1 MKSTILVIDDESTI
15 RLTLRRF
22 FEGEGWQVLEAPN
35 GVIGIA
41 LSKNNSPDAVILD
54 LKLPDLEGLD
64 VLRRIKEENTEIP
77 VVVFTAYGTIKTAVS
92 AMKLGAENFIEKPP
106 NLEALRALIEKAVD
120 SVRARRE
127 NLYWRRKQTAERG
140 IIGQSSSIH
149 KLHLVIDL
157 LADNPNT
164 TVLLQGE
171 SGVGKELVAREIHKR
186 SPRNN
191 MPFLDVNCAGL
202 SENLLE
208 SELFGYEAGAFTDA
222 KNMKRGLFEIADGG
236 TVFLDE
242 ISEMAL
248 SVQAKLLRF
257 LESRRFRRLGGGKDI
272 EIDVRIIA
280 ATNRN
285 LKEEVNNKRFRD
297 DLYWRLNVFPI
308 DIQPLRQRGKD
319 IIILANHFLRE
330 IGNSIHKKD
339 MKFISPETEELLRS
353 YSWPGNV
360 RELKNVI
367 ERALILTNKDYIG
380 PEHFPLEI
388 RRQANTDSISV
399 KGLSGEACS
408 CLPSSEKA
416 VRITLEEM
424 EKIYIEEVFKSASRN
439 RSKTAKILGIARSTL
454 QEKLKKHGIT

>member
-1 MKSTILVIDDESTI
+1 MKGTILIIDDESTI

-22 FEGEGWQVLEAPN
+22 FEGEKWQVLEAPN
-35 GVIGIA
+35 GFVGIA

-64 VLRRIKEENTEIP
+64 VLRRIKEENNEVP
-77 VVVFTAYGTIKTAVS
+77 VVVFTAYGTIEAAVTAI
-92 AMKLGAENFIEKPP
+92 KLGAENFIEKPP
-106 NLEALRALIEKAVD
+106 NLEALKALIEKSVE
-120 SVRARRE
+120 SVRARTE
-127 NLYWRRKQTAERG
+127 NFYWRMKQGAEG
-140 IIGQSSSIH
+140 GLIGQSPSIH

-171 SGVGKELVAREIHKR
+171 SGVGKELVAREIHRR
-186 SPRNN
+186 SIRKD

-222 KNMKRGLFEIADGG
+222 KIMKRGLFEIADRG

-248 SVQAKLLRF
+248 TVQAKLLRF

-272 EIDVRIIA
+272 EVDVRIIA

-285 LKEEVNNKRFRD
+285 LREEVNNKRFRD

-308 DIQPLRQRGKD
+308 DIQPLRQRGND

-339 MKFISPETEELLRS
+339 MKFISPETEELLRL

-367 ERALILTNKDYIG
+367 ERALILTDKDYIG
-380 PEHFPLEI
+380 PEHLPVEI
-388 RRQANTDSISV
+388 RSSRFKVQ
-399 KGLSGEACS
+399 
-408 CLPSSEKA
+408 SSESE
-416 VRITLEEM
+416 RPPQLTLEDI
-424 EKIYIEEVFKSASRN
+424 EKSYIREVISATSGN
-439 RSKTAKILGIARSTL
+439 RSRTAKILGIARSTL
-454 QEKLKKHGIT
+454 QEKLKKYGIA